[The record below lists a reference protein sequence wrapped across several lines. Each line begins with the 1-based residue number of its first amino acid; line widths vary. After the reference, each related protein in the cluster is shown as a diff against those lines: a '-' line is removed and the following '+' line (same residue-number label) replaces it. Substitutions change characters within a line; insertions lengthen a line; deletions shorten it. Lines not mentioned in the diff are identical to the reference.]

1 MQPHYSGIE
10 INHRPQRQFTFT
22 NVSLPDKIVDL
33 KAGQVWA
40 IKGRRR
46 RQIVL
51 CLGGRIWLTQ
61 ENDIQ
66 DHVLEEGDAF
76 LITRPGLVAVRA
88 LGPACIGYCEDL
100 DRASTK
106 RRGRQTVP
114 N

>member
-1 MQPHYSGIE
+1 MQPQYLGTE
-10 INHRPQRQFTFT
+10 INHHARRQFTFT
-22 NVSLPDKIVDL
+22 NVSSPDKIVDL

-46 RQIVL
+46 RQTVL
-51 CLGGRIWLTQ
+51 CLKGRIWLTQ

-66 DHVLEEGDAF
+66 DYVLEEGDAF
-76 LITRPGLVAVRA
+76 LITRPGLVMIRA

-106 RRGRQTVP
+106 RRGRQTVL